1 MSVALEKF
9 PPVLRKS
16 AHGRLPARIW
26 KERWLFLM
34 LLPGLLYFVIYKYV
48 PMAGL
53 VMAFQ
58 SFQPRSGFLG
68 SPWVGLR
75 HFERLVREP
84 EFWLL
89 FRNTMLLAVYSI
101 VIYFPVPITLALLMN
116 EIRVTGF
123 KRFVQTVTYLPHFLS
138 WVVVVGLTQNLL
150 AIDDGLV
157 NQVLAALGVGKVN
170 FLMSAAWF
178 RPVVVLQD
186 IWKDAGWGSIIF
198 LAALAGVD
206 VQLYE
211 SAVIEGANRWQQLRY
226 ITVPSI
232 QSTIVIILILRLGR
246 FLDVRLEQILLM
258 VNPLNQEVGD
268 VFDTYV
274 YVAGIL
280 QAQFSYSA
288 AVGLF
293 KSVVGLAMVLGSNWL
308 ARRVG
313 EEGVF

>member
-1 MSVALEKF
+1 LSTALAK
-9 PPVLRKS
+9 PLARRATGGLR
-16 AHGRLPARIW
+16 ARVW
-26 KERWLFLM
+26 KERWLFIM
-34 LLPGLLYFVIYKYV
+34 LLPGLLYFIVYKYV

-58 SFQPRSGFLG
+58 NYQPRAGFFR
-68 SPWVGLR
+68 SEWVGLK
-75 HFERLVREP
+75 HFARLVGEP

-101 VIYFPVPITLALLMN
+101 VFYFPVPIALALLMN
-116 EIRVTGF
+116 ELRVTGF
-123 KRFVQTVTYLPHFLS
+123 KRLVQTVTYLPHFLS

-150 AIDDGLV
+150 SIDDGLI
-157 NQVLAALGVGKVN
+157 NQLFALVGAEKVN
-170 FLMSAAWF
+170 YLMSPAWF
-178 RPVVVLQD
+178 RPVVVMQD
-186 IWKDAGWGSIIF
+186 VWKDAGWGSIIF

-206 VQLYE
+206 VELYE
-211 SAVIEGANRWQQLRY
+211 SAVIEGANRWKQLLY
-226 ITVPSI
+226 ITLPSI
-232 QSTIVIILILRLGR
+232 RSTIVIILILRLGR

-288 AVGLF
+288 AVGMF
-293 KSVVGLAMVLGSNWL
+293 KSVVGLVMVLGSNWL